1 MMKDS
6 NVPRVVCIKTEHRY
20 KRIKQRITRLNLVG
34 MHHIE
39 DAVLFRCAQIIP
51 NHP

>member
-6 NVPRVVCIKTEHRY
+6 NVPRIVCIKLNTDIKESY
-20 KRIKQRITRLNLVG
+20 RINRLNLVG

-39 DAVLFRCAQIIP
+39 NAVLFRCAQIIP
-51 NHP
+51 NYP